1 MELMCY
7 SSSFAEKTHMVLTVV
22 AEEDESYYIQIDVVG
37 AEESGAARAVLSLGF
52 VDFAD

>member
-1 MELMCY
+1 
-7 SSSFAEKTHMVLTVV
+7 MVLTVV

-37 AEESGAARAVLSLGF
+37 AEESGAARAALLSLGF